1 MGLKTIIIS
10 NSFTSPSGIKK
21 AALGVSLIAHLILF
35 VTLQQFMPQLW
46 QTTELRTYKV
56 DFVRDAID
64 DIPFE
69 KIDEQDRENS
79 LKKIIE
85 SNRNAEET
93 ISLDTRDKRY
103 VSYMSIIKKRLA
115 SYWGYPREAKEQLME
130 GESHVLLSLSREGM
144 LTGITVTGSSGHEI
158 LDREAVDAIKRSAP
172 FPPFPDSITAGRLNI
187 NVTFDYR
194 LTTGKK

>member
-10 NSFTSPSGIKK
+10 NSFTSPSRIKK
-21 AALGVSLIAHLILF
+21 AALGVSLIAHLVLF
-35 VTLQQFMPQLW
+35 ITLQQFMPELW
-46 QTTELRTYKV
+46 QTTELRTYRV
-56 DFVRDAID
+56 ELVRDAID

-69 KIDEQDRENS
+69 KIDEQNRENS
-79 LKKIIE
+79 LKKVID
-85 SNRNAEET
+85 SNRNTEET

-103 VSYMSIIKKRLA
+103 VSYTGIIKKRLA

-130 GESHVLLSLSREGM
+130 GRSHVLFSLSREGM

-194 LTTGKK
+194 LTTEKK